1 MNNNEFEKNRQ
12 EILKNVKLN
21 KVNGPVENKEKLWKY
36 EIIKYRKQRKKER
49 FFLIGSVAGILSLI
63 INLLLNYGKISD
75 YISGIIK

>member
-1 MNNNEFEKNRQ
+1 MNDNEFERNRQ
-12 EILKNVKLN
+12 EILKKVKLN

-63 INLLLNYGKISD
+63 INLVLNYGKILD
-75 YISGIIK
+75 YISEIIK

>member
-1 MNNNEFEKNRQ
+1 MNDNEFERNRQ
-12 EILKNVKLN
+12 EILKKVKLN

-63 INLLLNYGKISD
+63 INLVLNHGKILD
-75 YISGIIK
+75 YISEIIK